1 MHHRDFVSLRH
12 KALPVTRHS
21 GKSHIRVLLST
32 CCMLADCLHGCLSL
46 CMINAHNVFL
56 FFPFSLFVEI
66 IEPTTS
72 SPVTSPGQYPHT
84 FTKYVWVLLPS
95 TRFSHCHRNTTS
107 CFWAPVMG
115 VALVSLM
122 CSVLQMCSHIGSCVW
137 CLTCWWRT
145 SLLYVVGSASHLKP
159 CKLIRYAL
167 PTQTEWQEF
176 PRIYE

>member
-12 KALPVTRHS
+12 KALPIALHS

-46 CMINAHNVFL
+46 CMINTHNVFL

-95 TRFSHCHRNTTS
+95 TKIFALSQKHDQLLLGPSHGCGSGVCHVFCLSDVFSLWVLCVASDLLVVYIISS
-107 CFWAPVMG
+107 CCR
-115 VALVSLM
+115 L
-122 CSVLQMCSHIGSCVW
+122 CV
-137 CLTCWWRT
+137 TFE
-145 SLLYVVGSASHLKP
+145 AMQ
-159 CKLIRYAL
+159 AD
-167 PTQTEWQEF
+167 
-176 PRIYE
+176 